1 MQTEDLR
8 VTTTES
14 SQWGRVLSIEV
25 PRDRY
30 EATRARVMRDVRR
43 QVTRPGFRKGHV
55 PTAIVERDF
64 ADRIQS
70 GALEEFIPAVCDQA
84 ITHAALDVISPPRV
98 RNLVLDDP
106 AVVRF
111 DVELEVR
118 PHITLGELDGLT
130 ATRPLMP
137 IDDSHVDRALEV
149 IRSDHAQFVV
159 VEREARDGDIVLVSY
174 APLDEAGQ
182 PRTAQRV
189 ENQPFELG
197 AHTVVEEFEQA
208 VRGRSAGDSAETSIQ
223 YPDDYADA
231 ALAGKRVA
239 FLLTLQA
246 VKEKRLPELDD
257 EFGRDLGGESLADL
271 RTRIRA
277 DLDRRARD
285 ESERELRESLVDA
298 LLAAHSFEVPPS
310 MAERYNDAMWSDY
323 EERARRAGQALDDE
337 QRRQFQEAMQP
348 MAERAVRRGILLDAV
363 SEQLHLGASEED
375 VDRWIDEKVQAGG
388 SGATEVRAFFAE
400 RTRRRRL
407 KNELTENKIFEFL
420 QSRAHITE
428 VQRTPA
434 PEVG

>member
-30 EATRARVMRDVRR
+30 EATRARVLRDVRR

-70 GALEEFIPAVCDQA
+70 DALGEFIPAVCDQA
-84 ITHAALDVISPPRV
+84 ITHAALEVISQPRV

-118 PHITLGELDGLT
+118 PKITLGLLEGLN

-137 IDDSHVDRALEV
+137 VDDTHVDRALEE
-149 IRSDHAQFVV
+149 IRSSHAQFVA
-159 VEREARDGDIVLVSY
+159 VEREARDGDVVQVSY
-174 APLDEAGQ
+174 VPLDEAGQ

-197 AHTVVEEFEQA
+197 AHTVVEEFENA
-208 VRGRSAGDSAETSIQ
+208 VRGRNTGDSAEASIQ
-223 YPDDYADA
+223 YPDDYGDA
-231 ALAGKRVA
+231 NSAGKRVA

-257 EFGRDLGGESLADL
+257 EFGRDLGAESLADL
-271 RTRIRA
+271 RARIRS
-277 DLDRRARD
+277 DLERRWRD
-285 ESERELRESLVDA
+285 ESDRELRESLVDA
-298 LLAAHSFEVPPS
+298 LIAAHGFEVPPS
-310 MAERYNDAMWSDY
+310 MAERYREAMWSDY
-323 EERARRAGQALDDE
+323 EERARRAGQTLDDE
-337 QRRQFQEAMQP
+337 QRQRFQEAMQP
-348 MAERAVRRGILLDAV
+348 VAERAVRRGLLLDAV
-363 SEQLHLGASEED
+363 SEQQHLDASEED
-375 VDRWIDEKVQAGG
+375 VDRWIDEKVEAGG

-407 KNELTENKIFEFL
+407 KNELTENKVFEFL
-420 QSRAHITE
+420 QSRANITE
-428 VQRTPA
+428 VQRTSA
-434 PEVG
+434 PEIG

>member
-25 PRDRY
+25 PRDRF
-30 EATRARVMRDVRR
+30 EATRARVLREVRR

-84 ITHAALDVISPPRV
+84 ITRASLDVISSPRV

-106 AVVRF
+106 EVVRF

-118 PHITLGELDGLT
+118 PQVTLGELEGLS
-130 ATRPLMP
+130 ASRPLMP
-137 IDDSHVDRALEV
+137 IDDTHVDRALEE
-149 IRSDHAQFVV
+149 IRGGHAQFVA

-174 APLDEAGQ
+174 VPLDEAGQ

-197 AHTVVEEFEQA
+197 AHTVVEEFESA
-208 VRGRSAGDSAETSIQ
+208 VRGRNAGDTAEVSIQ
-223 YPDDYADA
+223 YPDDYGDAD
-231 ALAGKRVA
+231 LAGKRVA

-257 EFGRDLGGESLADL
+257 EFGRDLGAESLADL
-271 RTRIRA
+271 RTRVRS
-277 DLDRRARD
+277 DLERRSRD
-285 ESERELRESLVDA
+285 ESERELRESMVDA
-298 LLAAHSFEVPPS
+298 LIAAHPFEVPAS
-310 MAERYNDAMWSDY
+310 MAERYRDAMWTDY
-323 EERARRAGQALDDE
+323 EERARRAGQEVDDE
-337 QRRQFQEAMQP
+337 QRQRFQEAMQP
-348 MAERAVRRGILLDAV
+348 VADRAVRRGLLLDAV
-363 SEQLHLGASEED
+363 SEQQHLGASEED
-375 VDRWIDEKVQAGG
+375 VDRWIDEKVEAGG

-407 KNELTENKIFEFL
+407 KNELTENKVFEFL
-420 QSRAHITE
+420 QSRANITE
-428 VQRTPA
+428 VQRTSA
-434 PEVG
+434 PEIG

>member
-1 MQTEDLR
+1 MPAEDLR

-30 EATRARVMRDVRR
+30 EATRARVLRDVRR

-64 ADRIQS
+64 AERIQS
-70 GALEEFIPAVCDQA
+70 GALEEFIPKVCDQA
-84 ITHAALDVISPPRV
+84 ITDAALDVISSPRI

-106 AVVRF
+106 SVVRF

-118 PHITLGELDGLT
+118 PQFTLTGVEGLN
-130 ATRPLMP
+130 ATRPSMP
-137 IDDSHVDRALEV
+137 IDDSHVDRALEEV
-149 IRSDHAQFVV
+149 RDNHAQFIA
-159 VEREARDGDIVLVSY
+159 VEREARDGDVVVVSY
-174 APLDEAGQ
+174 VPLDEAGQ

-197 AHTVVEEFEQA
+197 AHAVVEEFENA

-223 YPDDYADA
+223 YPADYGDA
-231 ALAGKRVA
+231 GLAGKRVA
-239 FLLTLQA
+239 FLLTLQT

-257 EFGRDLGGESLADL
+257 EFGRDLGAESLADL
-271 RTRIRA
+271 RARIRT
-277 DLDRRARD
+277 DLERRAHD

-298 LLAAHSFEVPPS
+298 LIAANNFEVPPS
-310 MAERYNDAMWSDY
+310 MAERYREAMWDDY
-323 EERARRAGQALDDE
+323 EERARRAGQPFDDE
-337 QRRQFQEAMQP
+337 VRQKFQEAMHP
-348 MAERAVRRGILLDAV
+348 VAERAVRRGLLLDAV
-363 SEQLHLGASEED
+363 SEQHQLVASEED

-388 SGATEVRAFFAE
+388 SGAAEVRAFFAE

-420 QSRAHITE
+420 QSRANITE
-428 VQRTPA
+428 VQRTTA